1 MADVGN
7 IKIAPEVI
15 STISAIAATEVVG
28 VAELTG
34 GVVEGI
40 SNILG
45 KKQISKGV
53 KVELN
58 EEGCTIEINLVVEY
72 GTSIRNV
79 ALKVQEDVVEAVT
92 NMSGLGVNAVNVF
105 VQGIKMPKIESQD
118 ISIEETL

>member
-15 STISAIAATEVVG
+15 STIAAIAATEVTG

-45 KKQISKGV
+45 KKQVSKGI

-58 EEGCTIEINLVVEY
+58 EEGCTVEINIVVEY
-72 GTSIRNV
+72 GVSIRQV
-79 ALKVQEDVVEAVT
+79 ALTVQESVVDAVT
-92 NMSGLGVNAVNVF
+92 NMSGLGVNAVNVY
-105 VQGIKMPKIESQD
+105 VQGIKMPKLESEEV
-118 ISIEETL
+118 SIEETV